1 MGTIAGTPSVI
12 KQANMLL
19 IKEYIQKNPMTT
31 KSQIAKETQL
41 SLVTVGKI
49 VDELE
54 QSGEVAVA
62 GYRDSTGGRKAKQY
76 VIDVS
81 FGTVITI
88 LIRSGCYYVRLRDI
102 DGNNI
107 SNYKENHGQESWT
120 EELFTVIAQAKM
132 RAANEV
138 CAVALAVPGTVS
150 EGMVTNIP
158 LIPEWEGVNLGKILE
173 EHFEIP
179 AIVENDINASTLG
192 SYENYG
198 NDTVKNMLFLYLGE
212 GIGAGVVIDNK
223 LYKTKRNFV
232 GELGFMNIGKWDE
245 QKQGASSLEAVV
257 KNLVRENRREDLA
270 DLVARLLVNTCCVID
285 PDLIVI
291 DSDYLTQQD
300 LAAIKNAFIHHLGA
314 EYVPEFKVMQ
324 VGEKVYSKGLF
335 ILYKNTVPRAVRI
348 LG

>member
-31 KSQIAKETQL
+31 KSQIAKDTQL
-41 SLVTVGKI
+41 SLVTVSKI

-62 GYRDSTGGRKAKQY
+62 GYRASTGGRKAKQY

-88 LIRSGCYYVRLRDI
+88 LIRSGYYYVHLRDI
-102 DGNNI
+102 DGNVV
-107 SNYKENHGQESWT
+107 SHYKEGHGPGNWT
-120 EELFTVIAQAKM
+120 EELFAVIAQAKTQ
-132 RAANEV
+132 AVNEV

-150 EGMVTNIP
+150 EGVVTNIP
-158 LIPEWEGVNLGKILE
+158 LIPEWEGVNLKQILE

-192 SYENYG
+192 SCENYG

-223 LYKTKRNFV
+223 LYKTRRNFV

-245 QKQGASSLEAVV
+245 QKQGSRSLETVV
-257 KNLVRENRREDLA
+257 KNLVRENRWEDLA

-291 DSDYLTQQD
+291 DSDYLAQQD
-300 LAAIKNAFIHHLGA
+300 LAIIENAFARHLDK
-314 EYVPEFKVMQ
+314 EYIPELKVMQ
-324 VGEKVYSKGLF
+324 VGESVYSKGLF
-335 ILYKNTVPRAVRI
+335 ILYKSTVPRAVRI